1 MNDSNDPAARERQ
14 RLLDVHRRRE
24 REIAADRY
32 AHWKPEEIFMRTG
45 RRRVAA
51 RLLRAAGVFPRRGDP
66 CVEIGYGSLGWL
78 GDLIGW
84 GLREEDLH
92 GIELDRE
99 RARVAQDAL
108 PAAHLEVGDATRLP
122 WEDATFRVAIVST
135 VFTSILDPDIRRLV
149 AAEVTRVIAP
159 GGALLWYDFGV
170 NSPGNPDVRRVG
182 RRELRA
188 LFPDLEG
195 DVSSVTLAPP
205 LARFFAPRS
214 WWLATT
220 LEAIPWLRTHLLAV
234 LRKPAAGA

>member
-1 MNDSNDPAARERQ
+1 LNDPQDPAARERQ

-24 REIAADRY
+24 REIASDRY
-32 AHWKPEEIFMRTG
+32 APWRPEEIFMRTG

-51 RLLRAAGVFPRRGDP
+51 AMLRAAGAFPRRGDP

-92 GIELDRE
+92 GIELDPE
-99 RARVAQDAL
+99 RARLAREAL
-108 PAAHLEVGDATRLP
+108 PSARLEVGDATRLP
-122 WEDATFRVAIVST
+122 WEDGRFRLAVVST
-135 VFTSILDPDIRRLV
+135 VFTSILDDAIRRRV
-149 AAEVTRVIAP
+149 AAEVSRVIAP
-159 GGALLWYDFGV
+159 DGALLWYDFGV

-188 LFPDLEG
+188 LFPGLEG
-195 DVSSVTLAPP
+195 AVASVTLAPP
-205 LARFFAPRS
+205 LARALAPRS

-220 LEAIPWLRTHLLAV
+220 LEAIPLLRTHLLAV
-234 LRKPAAGA
+234 LRKPARG